1 MTVTVRVEGM
11 EQVLRELKR
20 RQIDALAGLEA
31 ICHAGA
37 EVIEAAAEDRA
48 PGSIADGIERKT
60 TKRTAKAV
68 EVQVRPDKEHY
79 YALFVEYGT
88 SPHRIP
94 KARKRKRRKPLL
106 INGRFVAWA
115 MHPGARARP
124 FMRPAFDYG
133 KGPAQE
139 SMRKMTGRKLRV

>member
-1 MTVTVRVEGM
+1 MAVTVRVEGM
-11 EQVLRELKR
+11 EKVIKELKR
-20 RQIDALAGLEA
+20 RNIDVSLGLEA

-37 EVIEAAAEDRA
+37 QVIEEEAEDRA
-48 PGSIADGIERKT
+48 PGSIAEGIERKT
-60 TKRTAKAV
+60 HKRSGQKV
-68 EVQVRPDKEHY
+68 EVRVKPDKEHF

-94 KARKRKRRKPLL
+94 KVRRRKRKKPLL
-106 INGRFVAWA
+106 INGRYVAWA
-115 MHPGARARP
+115 NHPGAKARP

-139 SMRKMTGRKLRV
+139 EMRKQTGRRLRV